1 MRTNEI
7 KNEIDETKNWENNV
21 KQTDLWF
28 ETNKYIFELKQF
40 ETVSSLLAIV
50 FVMVKLIQKKQR
62 WNKPIC

>member
-50 FVMVKLIQKKQR
+50 FVMVKLI
-62 WNKPIC
+62 